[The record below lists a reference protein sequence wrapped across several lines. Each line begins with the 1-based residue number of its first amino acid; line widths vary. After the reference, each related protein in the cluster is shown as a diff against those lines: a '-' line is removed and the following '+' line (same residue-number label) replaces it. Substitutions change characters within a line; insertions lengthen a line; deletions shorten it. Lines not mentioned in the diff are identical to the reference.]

1 MRTVIFI
8 LGVVFAI
15 PAVKA
20 QHCEIEKGYAFQR
33 TTIPGNIPRTTLD
46 ESGKVIEAP
55 VKMMNTY
62 FIYVETKN
70 DCNLRATRV
79 WLDGK
84 AYNIT
89 REEIL
94 TKPVVIQHSHPG
106 TPPDTLVHQSDYR
119 VYQIHLKEE
128 SKSNASKKV
137 LKMQTTS
144 KLIIEYTNR
153 SQTVY
158 FPVKEIKRIAPM
170 VLQ

>member
-1 MRTVIFI
+1 MA
-8 LGVVFAI
+8 VVVTI
-15 PAVKA
+15 HPLKA
-20 QHCEIEKGYAFQR
+20 QHCVIEKGYAFQR

-89 REEIL
+89 REEML
-94 TKPVVIQHSHPG
+94 AKPVVIAHSHPG
-106 TPPDTLVHQSDYR
+106 TPPDTLVGQTDNR
-119 VYQIHLKEE
+119 VYRIHLKEE
-128 SKSNASKKV
+128 SKTSPSKKV
-137 LKMQTTS
+137 MKLQTTS
-144 KLIIEYTNR
+144 RLIVEFTNR
-153 SQTVY
+153 LQTDY
-158 FPVKEIKRIAPM
+158 FPVKEIKRLAPM

>member
-1 MRTVIFI
+1 MRTLIFFFT
-8 LGVVFAI
+8 VVFTI
-15 PAVKA
+15 PALKA
-20 QHCEIEKGYAFQR
+20 QHCVIEKGYAFQR

-70 DCNLRATRV
+70 DCNLRATRA

-94 TKPVVIQHSHPG
+94 TKPVVIEHSHPG
-106 TPPDTLVHQSDYR
+106 TTPDTLVNQTDNR
-119 VYQIHLKEE
+119 VYRIHLKEE
-128 SKSNASKKV
+128 SKSSPSKKV
-137 LKMQTTS
+137 VKMQTTS

-153 SQTVY
+153 SQTDY
-158 FPVKEIKRIAPM
+158 FPVKEIKRIAPV